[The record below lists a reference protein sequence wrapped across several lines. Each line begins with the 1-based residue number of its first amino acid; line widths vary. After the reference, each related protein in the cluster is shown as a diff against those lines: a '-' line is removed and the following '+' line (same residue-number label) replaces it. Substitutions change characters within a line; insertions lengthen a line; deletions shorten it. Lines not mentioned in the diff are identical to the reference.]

1 MIERLVQKM
10 ESVRSDIAV
19 VAAGNPVTYGDL
31 LDSIAHWSGRLD
43 THGITEGQVVLLKG
57 TFSRASISALIAL
70 FQKQAIVILLAP
82 TSYEKEA
89 EFMEVGLAQWQIQAN
104 IGEITPREVKA
115 DHPLYEKLR
124 GAGEPGL
131 VLFSSGST
139 GVSKGT
145 VHSAARLLSKFSAP
159 GKTLRT
165 LAFLLF
171 DHIAG
176 IDTLFYSLFNQ
187 STLVLPEDRSPDAV
201 CALIAK
207 HEIEVLPTAPSFL
220 NLLLLSGAHKTH
232 DLSSLK
238 IITYGS
244 EMMPA
249 STLSRCAVVFPHVR
263 LIQKYGTS
271 EIGAPPSKSKSN
283 TSTWVKL
290 GGDGFDWRVA
300 EGKLELKTKTAML
313 GYLNAPSPFTAD
325 GYFKTGD
332 AVEVDGAFIR
342 FLGRDSD
349 IINVGGQKVFP
360 AEVENLIRK
369 LPEVEDVAVYGEPH
383 AILGAAVVAKLKPVD
398 PASSLKALRIAV
410 RRALSGQIE
419 PYKIPQKYLL
429 TQDNLTTARGKQIRR
444 SQDG

>member
-1 MIERLVQKM
+1 MIDRLIQQM
-10 ESVRSDIAV
+10 ETVHSDIAV
-19 VAAGNPVTYGDL
+19 VAAGAPVTYGEL
-31 LDSIAHWSGRLD
+31 LDSIVDWRERLD
-43 THGITEGQVVLLKG
+43 THGVTASQVVLLKG
-57 TFSRASISALIAL
+57 TFSRESISALIAL
-70 FQKQAIVILLAP
+70 FQKQAIVIL
-82 TSYEKEA
+82 
-89 EFMEVGLAQWQIQAN
+89 
-104 IGEITPREVKA
+104 
-115 DHPLYEKLR
+115 
-124 GAGEPGL
+124 
-131 VLFSSGST
+131 
-139 GVSKGT
+139 GT
-145 VHSAARLLSKFSAP
+145 VHSATRLLSKFSAP

-176 IDTLFYSLFNQ
+176 VDTLFYSLFNQ
-187 STLVLPEDRSPDAV
+187 STLVLPEERSPDAV

-207 HEIEVLPTAPSFL
+207 HKIEVLPTAPSFL

-249 STLSRCAVVFPHVR
+249 STLKRCSEAFPHVR

-283 TSTWVKL
+283 ASTWVKL
-290 GGDGFDWRVA
+290 GGEGFDWRVA
-300 EGKLELKTKTAML
+300 DGKLEIYAKTAML
-313 GYLNAPSPFTAD
+313 GYLNAPSPFTPD
-325 GYFKTGD
+325 GYFMTGD
-332 AVEVDGAFIR
+332 AVEVDGDFVR

-398 PASSLKALRIAV
+398 PAISLKALRIAV
-410 RRALSGQIE
+410 RGALSGQIE
-419 PYKIPQKYLL
+419 SYKIPQKYVL
-429 TQDNLTTARGKQIRR
+429 TQDSLTTARGKQIRR
-444 SQDG
+444 AQEG